1 MREIIA
7 RNLFFPESARW
18 HDGAFWFSDI
28 GALKVHRL
36 ALGSAIETV
45 AEVEN
50 QPSGLGW
57 LPDGRLLVVSMKDQ
71 RLLRLEGG
79 KLVQHADLSGV
90 ALHWCND
97 MVVDRIGRAYVGCL
111 GSHIEPDHPP
121 TPAPLVRVDPDGR
134 VSLAAADLMFPNGV
148 VVSKNGSQLI
158 VAETA
163 AHRLAQFDVDA
174 NGALSNRRKWAEI
187 DRAWPDGICI
197 DSEDAVWAAD
207 PFHKRVTR
215 IRKDGVLDRSIDL
228 GGAAPMSC
236 ALGGADGRTLMVCVA
251 PSLEFDAID
260 KNPVA
265 WLEVFRVDVPGL
277 ND

>member
-7 RNLFFPESARW
+7 KNLFFPESARW

-28 GALKVHRL
+28 GGLKVHRVGPGG
-36 ALGSAIETV
+36 ALETI

-71 RLLRLEGG
+71 RLLRLESG
-79 KLVQHADLSGV
+79 KLVQHADMSGV

-97 MVVDRIGRAYVGCL
+97 MVVDRAGRAYVGCL
-111 GSHIEPDHPP
+111 GAHIEPGHPP

-134 VSLAAADLMFPNGV
+134 VSMAAADLMFPNGV
-148 VVSKNGSQLI
+148 VVTRNGGQLI

-163 AHRLAQFDVDA
+163 AHRLTKFDVDA
-174 NGALSNRRKWAEI
+174 QGALSNRRILSQI
-187 DRAWPDGICI
+187 DKAWPDGICI
-197 DSEDAVWAAD
+197 DAEDAIWAAD
-207 PFHKRVTR
+207 PFHKRV
-215 IRKDGVLDRSIDL
+215 IRVRQDGVLDRAIDL
-228 GGAAPMSC
+228 DGATPMAC
-236 ALGGADGRTLMVCVA
+236 ALGGSDGRTLMVCVV
-251 PSLEFDAID
+251 PSLEFDSID

-265 WLEVFRVDVPGL
+265 WLEVFRVNVPGL
-277 ND
+277 ID